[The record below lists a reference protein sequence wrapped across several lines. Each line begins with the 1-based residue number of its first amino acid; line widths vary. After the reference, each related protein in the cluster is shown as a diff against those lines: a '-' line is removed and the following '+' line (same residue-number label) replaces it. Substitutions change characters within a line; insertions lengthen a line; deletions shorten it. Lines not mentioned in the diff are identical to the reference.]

1 MASDG
6 FNDANAWGGD
16 DGNGAAENLEQ
27 YSHQQQ
33 TQEPSTSSIVPQF
46 VPGET
51 SEDDADSGEYD
62 PESVIISTTVTPA
75 PASAAFPP
83 PTANPSSPR
92 PAKKPKKAGGFI
104 VGSSDD
110 EDDTPVP
117 EPSTTLQPPAIAAAI
132 EGSARTLAQSPL
144 QQTTT
149 SQEAEPTTQVSNGQP
164 SKPHLPADTIS
175 ILEDRVKNDPRGDM
189 DAWLALIE
197 ETRRRNVVQDSRSV
211 YERFLQNYPQ
221 SAEIW
226 VQYLEMELSL
236 DNFAEAENIFQR
248 TLTTIVDV
256 QLWTAYLDYVRRR
269 NDLNDTTGAA
279 RQTVNAAYDFV
290 LDSVGQD
297 RDSGRIWQDYVQ
309 FLKFGPGQVG
319 GSGWQDMQKVDG
331 LRKAY
336 QRAICIPI
344 SNLNVL
350 WKEYDQFELGIN
362 KVAGRK
368 FLQERSPSY
377 MSARSANTQLDSIT
391 RGLHRSTIPRLPPA
405 PGFDGDLE
413 FGEQVELWKKW
424 IAWEKGDPLV
434 LKDDEPETF
443 KCRVIYVYKQ
453 ALMALRFWPELWV
466 EAAEWCFDQKI
477 QTKDGKDQ
485 GLLFLTE
492 GVAANPESSLLA
504 LKHADHIEST
514 HPAGEGDAGKLALS
528 QAVRAPFEHAL
539 TTLYPMVKD
548 LKDRETAAIKS
559 IENDPTFTT
568 NDDDDDDEGE
578 ISSVKSSKEEAR
590 KDRIKAVKDGF
601 AVQVHMLKQQI
612 SYLWIALARAFRR
625 IQGQGKA
632 VSRDAPSTGVRHI
645 FTEARQRGQITSDVY
660 VAIAHIEWDI
670 YQDPVATKIFERG
683 AKLFPEDENFIVA
696 YLKHLHSRHD
706 TTNARVV
713 FSQTVKKFK
722 EKPELSP
729 KLKPLYAYFHSY
741 EAKFGELAQIKELEK
756 QMAESFPEDPS
767 LFHFAAR
774 FSSEKFNPIAARVII
789 SPAAQMRPKNIMQSV
804 EHVPTSIRGSPH
816 PSVLADRSPRPQ
828 FLQAVNSPKRPFQ
841 IDDNDDMNPPKRLA
855 RGVSP
860 LKGAA
865 GRRLDQQRRAA
876 QGQGVPTYST
886 PAPISRDITFLLG
899 LIPPAHQYAA
909 PRYRPDGL
917 VRMLRDGVAVPDF
930 NEWKAANQGTR
941 HNRQV
946 SNDYASYALPAGG
959 RNSPYLRGIGGPP
972 PPVSGDA
979 SSAYDSGSAMLG
991 GQSSNPPNFYA
1002 GGFPYN
1008 LGQQQQQAMPQYP
1021 PFRQG

>member
-1 MASDG
+1 MSSGDS
-6 FNDANAWGGD
+6 NDANAWGE
-16 DGNGAAENLEQ
+16 DGGIGAAENLEQ
-27 YSHQQQ
+27 YSHEQQQ
-33 TQEPSTSSIVPQF
+33 TQEPSTSSAVSHIA
-46 VPGET
+46 PGE
-51 SEDDADSGEYD
+51 SPEDDADSGEYD
-62 PESVIISTTVTPA
+62 PESVVISTTATPVPAA
-75 PASAAFPP
+75 PAAVPP
-83 PTANPSSPR
+83 PTASTSSPR
-92 PAKKPKKAGGFI
+92 PTKKPKKAGGFI

-110 EDDTPVP
+110 EDDTPAPQMSV
-117 EPSTTLQPPAIAAAI
+117 TLQPQAVNAAA
-132 EGSARTLAQSPL
+132 ADAPAQPFTHSP
-144 QQTTT
+144 QDHPTASHT
-149 SQEAEPTTQVSNGQP
+149 AEIPTQVSNGQA
-164 SKPHLPADTIS
+164 SSQHMPANIIG
-175 ILEDRVKNDPRGDM
+175 ILEERVKNDPRGDM

-197 ETRRRNVVQDSRSV
+197 ETRRHNVVQSSRSV
-211 YERFLQNYPQ
+211 YERFLQTFPQ

-269 NDLNDTTGAA
+269 NDLNDTSGVA

-290 LDSVGQD
+290 LDNVGQD
-297 RDSGRIWQDYVQ
+297 REAGRIWQDYVQ
-309 FLKFGPGQVG
+309 FLKSGPGQVG

-377 MSARSANTQLDSIT
+377 MSARSANTQLDTIA
-391 RGLHRSTIPRLPPA
+391 RGLRRSTIPRLPPA
-405 PGFDGDLE
+405 PGFEGDVE
-413 FGEQVELWKKW
+413 FNEQVEIWKKW
-424 IAWEKGDPLV
+424 LAWEKDDPLV
-434 LKDDEPETF
+434 LRDDEPEVF
-443 KCRVIYVYKQ
+443 KSRVIYVYKQ

-466 EAAEWCFDQKI
+466 EAAEWCFEQKI

-504 LKHADHIEST
+504 LKYADHIEST

-528 QAVRAPFEHAL
+528 QAVRAPFEQAL
-539 TTLYPMVKD
+539 GTLYPMVKD
-548 LKDRETAAIKS
+548 LREREAAAVKA
-559 IENDPTFTT
+559 IESDASFGT
-568 NDDDDDDEGE
+568 NDVEDDDEGE
-578 ISSVKSSKEEAR
+578 VSSVKSFKEDAK
-590 KDRIKAVKDGF
+590 KDRIKAVKHGF
-601 AVQVHMLKQQI
+601 SVQIQMLRQQI

-632 VSRDAPSTGVRHI
+632 VSREAPTTGVRQI
-645 FTEARQRGQITSDVY
+645 FTEARQRGQLTSDVY

-722 EKPELSP
+722 EKPELSQ

-741 EAKFGELAQIKELEK
+741 EAKFGELAQIKDLER

-767 LFHFAAR
+767 LTHFAAR
-774 FSSEKFNPIAARVII
+774 FSSEGFNPIAARVII
-789 SPAAQMRPKNIMQSV
+789 SPSAQMRPKHIMQSV
-804 EHVPTSIRGSPH
+804 EHVPASIRGSPH
-816 PSVLADRSPRPQ
+816 PSALADRSPRPQ
-828 FLQAVNSPKRPFQ
+828 FLPAVNSPKRPFQ
-841 IDDNDDMNPPKRLA
+841 ADDNDELNPPRKVA

-876 QGQGVPTYST
+876 QGQGVPAHST
-886 PAPISRDITFLLG
+886 PASISRDITFLLG
-899 LIPPAHQYAA
+899 LIPPVHQYAA
-909 PRYRPDGL
+909 PRYRPEGI
-917 VRMLRDGVAVPDF
+917 VRVLRETAVPDF
-930 NEWKAANQGTR
+930 NDWKSTNQSAR

-946 SNDYASYALPAGG
+946 STEFPPYAMPAGG
-959 RNSPYLRGIGGPP
+959 RNSPYLRGGAGVPP
-972 PPVSGDA
+972 PQGDA
-979 SSAYDSGSAMLG
+979 TPGFDANAAVLA
-991 GQSSNPPNFYA
+991 GQSSNPANFFP

-1008 LGQQQQQAMPQYP
+1008 MGQQPGMPQYP